1 MKDIKSV
8 LEEMSDNEL
17 LDVFRE
23 AHLWDGSFDF
33 VDVFDFEELAGMT
46 NDTYEFGRSIVY
58 GNVTNIIDPVR
69 YNAYG
74 NLESV
79 SENELELDARD
90 NVDDL
95 ADWLEDNYMYID
107 GYDFSECFED
117 EEEEEDNE

>member
-1 MKDIKSV
+1 MENVKNV
-8 LEEMSDNEL
+8 LEEMNDSEL

-23 AHLWDGSFDF
+23 AYLWDGSFDF
-33 VDVFDFEELAGMT
+33 VDVFDFEELASMT

-58 GNVTNIIDPVR
+58 GDVTNIIDPVR

-79 SENELELDARD
+79 SENELELEARD

-95 ADWLEDNYMYID
+95 ANWLEDNYIHID
-107 GYDFSECFED
+107 CYDFSECFED
-117 EEEEEDNE
+117 EEEEGEE